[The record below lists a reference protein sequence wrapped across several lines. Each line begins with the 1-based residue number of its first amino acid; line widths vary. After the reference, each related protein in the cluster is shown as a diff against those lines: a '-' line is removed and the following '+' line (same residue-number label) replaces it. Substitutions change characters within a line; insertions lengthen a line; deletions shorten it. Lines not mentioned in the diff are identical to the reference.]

1 VLEGPPKGGPFLFP
15 DPKHALRPAA
25 PETLLDRKDK
35 QASNLACLWA
45 TDGKNKVVFI

>member
-25 PETLLDRKDK
+25 LLDRKDK
-35 QASNLACLWA
+35 QALMLL
-45 TDGKNKVVFI
+45 

>member
-15 DPKHALRPAA
+15 DPKHALKRPAA
-25 PETLLDRKDK
+25 LLDRKDK